1 MSASSVGINALADA
15 LDDAASRVF
24 DSAAGRERL
33 APLLQRWEDEV
44 GTIREDDHE
53 SELLHAVRTDWA
65 LLDASAP
72 SWLRRALAKELDRV
86 KPRASWRV
94 LLGSHVGLFEVWPG
108 PRAWLRDVRCGLSLE
123 LDDPVRVEPLP
134 AGGPGALWEVRIVV
148 HEGRA
153 RMCRRPLAYPI
164 ELLPDLHEANRR
176 RFGRGGEPVPLL
188 RLRRHWL
195 QFHRAPRAEPAA
207 VFRIL

>member
-1 MSASSVGINALADA
+1 MIGLAEA
-15 LDDAASRVF
+15 LDEVASAVFGDDVGRV
-24 DSAAGRERL
+24 RL
-33 APLLQRWEDEV
+33 EPMLQRWEQEV
-44 GTIREDDHE
+44 GTIREDDVE

-65 LLDASAP
+65 LVEAQTP
-72 SWLRRALAKELDRV
+72 SWLRRASRGEIEGVR
-86 KPRASWRV
+86 WRDEWTA

-108 PRAWLRDVRCGLSLE
+108 SRAWLRDVRCGLSLV

-134 AGGPGALWEVRIVV
+134 QGGPGALWDVRVV
-148 HEGRA
+148 VQDGRA
-153 RMCRRPLAYPI
+153 RMCRRPLAYPV

-176 RFGRGGEPVPLL
+176 RFVHGGGPVPLL